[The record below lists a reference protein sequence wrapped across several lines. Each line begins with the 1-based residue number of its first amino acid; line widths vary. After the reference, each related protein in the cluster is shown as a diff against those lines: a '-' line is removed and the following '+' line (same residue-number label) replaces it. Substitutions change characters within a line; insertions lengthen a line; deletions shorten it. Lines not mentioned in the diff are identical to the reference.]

1 MEADLLPALLG
12 HRQVAAIGHHEGGGL
27 DRVPRNAGRVGL
39 DELLQLVRV
48 LGRDPAGHLVAGRQ
62 EARLHAI
69 FGLQPVGHH
78 LELQLADGAQQQRSA
93 QMRPEDLN
101 GTFLAQLGEAGTQLL
116 ALHRV
121 SQLDDLEELGRKEGQ
136 PGELQLLAFG
146 QRVAQLQH
154 AMVGQTDDVARPGVF
169 HQLAAL

>member
-1 MEADLLPALLG
+1 
-12 HRQVAAIGHHEGGGL
+12 
-27 DRVPRNAGRVGL
+27 
-39 DELLQLVRV
+39 
-48 LGRDPAGHLVAGRQ
+48 
-62 EARLHAI
+62 
-69 FGLQPVGHH
+69 
-78 LELQLADGAQQQRSA
+78 
-93 QMRPEDLN
+93 MRPEDLN
-101 GTFLAQLGEAGTQLL
+101 GAFLAQLGEAGAQLL

-154 AMVGQTDDVARPGVF
+154 AVVGQTDDVARPGVF

>member
-1 MEADLLPALLG
+1 
-12 HRQVAAIGHHEGGGL
+12 
-27 DRVPRNAGRVGL
+27 
-39 DELLQLVRV
+39 
-48 LGRDPAGHLVAGRQ
+48 
-62 EARLHAI
+62 
-69 FGLQPVGHH
+69 
-78 LELQLADGAQQQRSA
+78 
-93 QMRPEDLN
+93 MRPEDLN

-154 AMVGQTDDVARPGVF
+154 AVVGQADDVARPGVL